1 MVLNYVLKHWKELLI
16 AALFLVLWIKS
27 RVDYA
32 SLKELEQQ
40 RIEAH
45 EESMQKLKDNY
56 EIRIKDQKEAYEK
69 YKKEVDII
77 LEHYGERVDNLE
89 IKTSERKEEYQNIFK
104 EKPETLIKEI
114 EQIKENAGI
123 SWFGCRGITFGDL
136 GGNTNDINNRKIK
149 TINPT

>member
-1 MVLNYVLKHWKELLI
+1 MMVWKYVLKHWKELLI

-45 EESMQKLKDNY
+45 EESMQELKNNY

-69 YKKEVDII
+69 YKEEIDII
-77 LEHYGERVDNLE
+77 LEHYGDRVADLE
-89 IKTSERKEEYQNIFK
+89 IKTSERK
-104 EKPETLIKEI
+104 
-114 EQIKENAGI
+114 
-123 SWFGCRGITFGDL
+123 
-136 GGNTNDINNRKIK
+136 NRKH
-149 TINPT
+149 

>member
-1 MVLNYVLKHWKELLI
+1 MMVLNYVLKHWKELLI

-45 EESMQKLKDNY
+45 EESMQELKNNY

-69 YKKEVDII
+69 YKEEIDII

-114 EQIKENAGI
+114 EQK
-123 SWFGCRGITFGDL
+123 FGFKY
-136 GGNTNDINNRKIK
+136 DILDVASV
-149 TINPT
+149 

>member
-1 MVLNYVLKHWKELLI
+1 MMAWKYVLKHWKELLI

-32 SLKELEQQ
+32 TLKELEQQ

-45 EESMQKLKDNY
+45 EESMQELKNNY

-69 YKKEVDII
+69 YKEEIDII
-77 LEHYGERVDNLE
+77 LEHYGDRVADLE
-89 IKTSERKEEYQNIFK
+89 IKTSERKDEYQNILK

-114 EQIKENAGI
+114 EQK
-123 SWFGCRGITFGDL
+123 FGF
-136 GGNTNDINNRKIK
+136 KYVE
-149 TINPT
+149 

>member
-1 MVLNYVLKHWKELLI
+1 MMVWKYVLKHWKEMLI

-45 EESMQKLKDNY
+45 EESMQELKNNY

-69 YKKEVDII
+69 YKEEIDII
-77 LEHYGERVDNLE
+77 LEHYGDRVADLE
-89 IKTSERKEEYQNIFK
+89 IKTSERKDEYQNILK

-114 EQIKENAGI
+114 EQK
-123 SWFGCRGITFGDL
+123 FGF
-136 GGNTNDINNRKIK
+136 KYVE
-149 TINPT
+149 

>member
-1 MVLNYVLKHWKELLI
+1 MVWKYVLKHWKELLI

-45 EESMQKLKDNY
+45 EESMQELKNNY

-69 YKKEVDII
+69 YKEEIDII
-77 LEHYGERVDNLE
+77 LEHYGDRVADLE
-89 IKTSERKEEYQNIFK
+89 IKTSERKDEYQNILK

-114 EQIKENAGI
+114 EQK
-123 SWFGCRGITFGDL
+123 FGF
-136 GGNTNDINNRKIK
+136 KYVE
-149 TINPT
+149 

>member
-1 MVLNYVLKHWKELLI
+1 MMVLNYVLKHWKELLI

-69 YKKEVDII
+69 YKEEIDII
-77 LEHYGERVDNLE
+77 LEHYGDRVADLE
-89 IKTSERKEEYQNIFK
+89 IKTSERKDEYQNILK

-114 EQIKENAGI
+114 EQK
-123 SWFGCRGITFGDL
+123 FGF
-136 GGNTNDINNRKIK
+136 KYVE
-149 TINPT
+149 

>member
-1 MVLNYVLKHWKELLI
+1 MMVLNYVLKHWKELLI
-16 AALFLVLWIKS
+16 AALFLVLWVKS

-45 EESMQKLKDNY
+45 EESMQKLKNNY

-69 YKKEVDII
+69 YKEEIDII
-77 LEHYGERVDNLE
+77 LEHYGDRVADLE
-89 IKTSERKEEYQNIFK
+89 IKTSERKDEYQNILK

-114 EQIKENAGI
+114 EQK
-123 SWFGCRGITFGDL
+123 FGF
-136 GGNTNDINNRKIK
+136 KYVE
-149 TINPT
+149 

>member
-1 MVLNYVLKHWKELLI
+1 MMVLNYVLKHWKELLI

-69 YKKEVDII
+69 YKEEVDII

-114 EQIKENAGI
+114 EQK
-123 SWFGCRGITFGDL
+123 FGF
-136 GGNTNDINNRKIK
+136 KYVE
-149 TINPT
+149 

>member
-1 MVLNYVLKHWKELLI
+1 MMAWKYVLKHWKELLI

-45 EESMQKLKDNY
+45 EESMQKLKNNY

-69 YKKEVDII
+69 YKEEIDII
-77 LEHYGERVDNLE
+77 LEHYGDRVADLE
-89 IKTSERKEEYQNIFK
+89 IKTSERKDEYQIILK

-114 EQIKENAGI
+114 EQK
-123 SWFGCRGITFGDL
+123 FGF
-136 GGNTNDINNRKIK
+136 KYVE
-149 TINPT
+149 

>member
-1 MVLNYVLKHWKELLI
+1 MAWKYVLKHWKELLI
-16 AALFLVLWIKS
+16 AALFLILWIKS

-45 EESMQKLKDNY
+45 EESMQELKNNY

-69 YKKEVDII
+69 YKEEIDII
-77 LEHYGERVDNLE
+77 LEHYGDRVADLE
-89 IKTSERKEEYQNIFK
+89 IKTSERKDEYQNILK

-114 EQIKENAGI
+114 EQK
-123 SWFGCRGITFGDL
+123 FGF
-136 GGNTNDINNRKIK
+136 KYVE
-149 TINPT
+149 

>member
-1 MVLNYVLKHWKELLI
+1 MMAWKYVLKHWKELLI
-16 AALFLVLWIKS
+16 AALFLILWIKS

-45 EESMQKLKDNY
+45 EESMQELKNNY

-69 YKKEVDII
+69 YKEEIDII
-77 LEHYGERVDNLE
+77 LEHYGDRVADLE
-89 IKTSERKEEYQNIFK
+89 IKTSERKDEYQNILK

-114 EQIKENAGI
+114 EQK
-123 SWFGCRGITFGDL
+123 FGF
-136 GGNTNDINNRKIK
+136 KYVE
-149 TINPT
+149 

>member
-1 MVLNYVLKHWKELLI
+1 MMVLNYVLKHWKELLI

-27 RVDYA
+27 RVDYG

-114 EQIKENAGI
+114 EQK
-123 SWFGCRGITFGDL
+123 FGF
-136 GGNTNDINNRKIK
+136 KYVE
-149 TINPT
+149 

>member
-40 RIEAH
+40 RVEAH

-69 YKKEVDII
+69 YKEEVDII
-77 LEHYGERVDNLE
+77 LEHYGDRVADLE
-89 IKTSERKEEYQNIFK
+89 IKTSERKDEYQNILK

-114 EQIKENAGI
+114 EQK
-123 SWFGCRGITFGDL
+123 FGF
-136 GGNTNDINNRKIK
+136 KYVE
-149 TINPT
+149 

>member
-1 MVLNYVLKHWKELLI
+1 MMAWKYVLKHWKELLI

-45 EESMQKLKDNY
+45 EESMQKLKNNY

-69 YKKEVDII
+69 YKEEIDII
-77 LEHYGERVDNLE
+77 LEHYGDRVADLE
-89 IKTSERKEEYQNIFK
+89 IKTSERKDEYQNILK

-114 EQIKENAGI
+114 EQK
-123 SWFGCRGITFGDL
+123 FGF
-136 GGNTNDINNRKIK
+136 KYVE
-149 TINPT
+149 

>member
-1 MVLNYVLKHWKELLI
+1 MMVLNYVLKHWKELLI

-45 EESMQKLKDNY
+45 EESMQELKNNY

-69 YKKEVDII
+69 YKEEIDII
-77 LEHYGERVDNLE
+77 LEHYGDRVADLE
-89 IKTSERKEEYQNIFK
+89 IKTSERKDEYQNILK

-114 EQIKENAGI
+114 AQK
-123 SWFGCRGITFGDL
+123 FGF
-136 GGNTNDINNRKIK
+136 KYVE
-149 TINPT
+149 

>member
-1 MVLNYVLKHWKELLI
+1 MMVLNYVLKHWKELLI
-16 AALFLVLWIKS
+16 AALFLILWIKS

-69 YKKEVDII
+69 YKEEIDII
-77 LEHYGERVDNLE
+77 LEHYGDRVADLE
-89 IKTSERKEEYQNIFK
+89 IKTSERKDEYQNILK

-114 EQIKENAGI
+114 EQK
-123 SWFGCRGITFGDL
+123 FGF
-136 GGNTNDINNRKIK
+136 KYVE
-149 TINPT
+149 

>member
-1 MVLNYVLKHWKELLI
+1 MMVLNYVLKHWKELLI

-40 RIEAH
+40 RVEAH

-69 YKKEVDII
+69 YKEEIDII
-77 LEHYGERVDNLE
+77 LEHYGDRVADLE
-89 IKTSERKEEYQNIFK
+89 IKTSERKDEYQNILK

-114 EQIKENAGI
+114 EQK
-123 SWFGCRGITFGDL
+123 FGF
-136 GGNTNDINNRKIK
+136 KYVE
-149 TINPT
+149 

>member
-1 MVLNYVLKHWKELLI
+1 
-16 AALFLVLWIKS
+16 
-27 RVDYA
+27 
-32 SLKELEQQ
+32 
-40 RIEAH
+40 
-45 EESMQKLKDNY
+45 MQKLKDNY

-114 EQIKENAGI
+114 EQK
-123 SWFGCRGITFGDL
+123 FGF
-136 GGNTNDINNRKIK
+136 KYVE
-149 TINPT
+149 

>member
-16 AALFLVLWIKS
+16 AALFLVLWVKS

-45 EESMQKLKDNY
+45 EESMQKLKNNY

-69 YKKEVDII
+69 YKEEIDII
-77 LEHYGERVDNLE
+77 LEHYGDRVADLE
-89 IKTSERKEEYQNIFK
+89 IKTSERKDEYQNILK

-114 EQIKENAGI
+114 EQK
-123 SWFGCRGITFGDL
+123 FGF
-136 GGNTNDINNRKIK
+136 KYVE
-149 TINPT
+149 

>member
-1 MVLNYVLKHWKELLI
+1 MMVWKYVLKHWKELLI

-45 EESMQKLKDNY
+45 EESMQELKNNY

-69 YKKEVDII
+69 YKEEIDII
-77 LEHYGERVDNLE
+77 LEHYGDRVADLE
-89 IKTSERKEEYQNIFK
+89 IKTSERKDEYQNILK

-114 EQIKENAGI
+114 EQKFRFKYVE
-123 SWFGCRGITFGDL
+123 
-136 GGNTNDINNRKIK
+136 
-149 TINPT
+149 

>member
-1 MVLNYVLKHWKELLI
+1 MMVLNYVLKHWKELLI
-16 AALFLVLWIKS
+16 AVLFLVLWIKS

-40 RIEAH
+40 RVEAH

-69 YKKEVDII
+69 YKEEVDII
-77 LEHYGERVDNLE
+77 LEHYGDRVADLE
-89 IKTSERKEEYQNIFK
+89 IKTSERKDEYQNILK

-114 EQIKENAGI
+114 EQK
-123 SWFGCRGITFGDL
+123 FGF
-136 GGNTNDINNRKIK
+136 KYVE
-149 TINPT
+149 

>member
-1 MVLNYVLKHWKELLI
+1 MMVLNYVLKHWKELLI

-40 RIEAH
+40 RVEAH

-69 YKKEVDII
+69 YKEEVDII
-77 LEHYGERVDNLE
+77 LEHYGDRVADLE
-89 IKTSERKEEYQNIFK
+89 IKTSERKDEYQNILK

-114 EQIKENAGI
+114 EQK
-123 SWFGCRGITFGDL
+123 FGF
-136 GGNTNDINNRKIK
+136 KYVE
-149 TINPT
+149 

>member
-1 MVLNYVLKHWKELLI
+1 MMVLNYVLKHWKELLI

-45 EESMQKLKDNY
+45 EESMQELKNNY

-69 YKKEVDII
+69 YKEEIDII
-77 LEHYGERVDNLE
+77 LEHYGDRVADLE
-89 IKTSERKEEYQNIFK
+89 IKTSERKDEYQNILK

-114 EQIKENAGI
+114 EQK
-123 SWFGCRGITFGDL
+123 FGF
-136 GGNTNDINNRKIK
+136 KYVE
-149 TINPT
+149 

>member
-1 MVLNYVLKHWKELLI
+1 MMAWKYVLKHWKELLI

-69 YKKEVDII
+69 YKEEIDII
-77 LEHYGERVDNLE
+77 LEHYGDRVADLE
-89 IKTSERKEEYQNIFK
+89 IKTSERKDEYQNILK

-114 EQIKENAGI
+114 EQK
-123 SWFGCRGITFGDL
+123 FGF
-136 GGNTNDINNRKIK
+136 KYVE
-149 TINPT
+149 